1 MSIIVSNAIMLPL
14 FSTWF
19 IPVAI
24 RNPRTGHF
32 KGLWNI
38 DFVVAVVA
46 LILFESYVTLSAFGP
61 EPWSFVQIAICV
73 AMAIALGFVFVFL
86 TQKELFGNKFD
97 MKIKRE

>member
-1 MSIIVSNAIMLPL
+1 
-14 FSTWF
+14 
-19 IPVAI
+19 
-24 RNPRTGHF
+24 
-32 KGLWNI
+32 
-38 DFVVAVVA
+38 
-46 LILFESYVTLSAFGP
+46 VTLSAFGP

>member
-24 RNPRTGHF
+24 RNSRTGHF
-32 KGLWNI
+32 KGFWNI

-46 LILFESYVTLSAFGP
+46 LIFFESYVTLSAFGS
-61 EPWSFVQIAICV
+61 EPWSFVQIIICV
-73 AMAIALGFVFVFL
+73 TMAIVLGFVFVFL
-86 TQKELFGNKFD
+86 TQKELFGNKFN